1 MEFLENKHKM
11 QAFLSVAESK
21 IKSWIIKYGRQESV
35 GLMLDDYI
43 VSLGCFSY
51 SLSTKFFLEIC
62 KKDFKNLNASH
73 YV

>member
-1 MEFLENKHKM
+1 MEFLENKHKI

-43 VSLGCFSY
+43 VSLGCF
-51 SLSTKFFLEIC
+51 FLL
-62 KKDFKNLNASH
+62 FSFL
-73 YV
+73 